1 MKQIIAL
8 QQYTDKY
15 VSLYE
20 GEIRNISN
28 SLADELIEKG
38 IVKQH
43 DDNENQQRAN
53 IKNLVDGNA
62 SGSIRTSNST
72 AEDSSYTL
80 GYGAFAEGSNT
91 KASGGNSHAEGT
103 LTKATGNGSHAE
115 GYNTK
120 ATNYVSHAE
129 GGDTTASGN
138 YSHAEGNKTTASGMA
153 SHAEGQY
160 TTASSDSS
168 HVEGYYTTAS
178 GVNSHAEG
186 YYTIANHANQHVF
199 GEYNIK
205 DLSTN
210 PNTQRGNYVFIV
222 GNGNSDHRSN
232 AFAMKWDGTFVFAD
246 GTEITPAQF
255 AALKALLN

>member
-91 KASGGNSHAEGT
+91 
-103 LTKATGNGSHAE
+103 
-115 GYNTK
+115 
-120 ATNYVSHAE
+120 
-129 GGDTTASGN
+129 
-138 YSHAEGNKTTASGMA
+138 
-153 SHAEGQY
+153 
-160 TTASSDSS
+160 
-168 HVEGYYTTAS
+168 TAS